1 MKYITI
7 ILLFIGFNSF
17 GQFDTML
24 LASQQQVPVGNP
36 EGYLVNNA
44 IATGAN
50 EANGTTGLTSQGLTE
65 LVSISSTPS
74 PQDGSFLVRFN
85 TTTQPD
91 RMEEDLTVVNGA
103 TYVIKYW
110 AWSDIDA
117 GGRSNLWTGV
127 TASPSFYYTT
137 TPTLY
142 EHVLTTNSTTMLMR
156 FYVMINS
163 ANVYI
168 DGLSI
173 KLQ

>member
-1 MKYITI
+1 MRILL
-7 ILLFIGFNSF
+7 ILLFVCSIGH
-17 GQFDTML
+17 
-24 LASQQQVPVGNP
+24 SQQIINSYRYAVAGNP
-36 EGYLVNNA
+36 EEYLVNNA

-50 EANGTTGLTSQGLTE
+50 EANETTGLTSQGLTE

-91 RMEEDLTVVNGA
+91 RMEESVTLTSGA
-103 TYVIKYW
+103 TYIVKYW
-110 AWSDIDA
+110 AWSDIDS

-137 TPTLY
+137 IPTLY

-156 FYVMINS
+156 FYVMING